1 MQTRGKERK
10 SHFCNMVK
18 ESQGGEIVND
28 TLGIAKPSQGGL
40 FFSFELKL
48 RCVGGILKKIAQEEI
63 N

>member
-1 MQTRGKERK
+1 
-10 SHFCNMVK
+10 MVK